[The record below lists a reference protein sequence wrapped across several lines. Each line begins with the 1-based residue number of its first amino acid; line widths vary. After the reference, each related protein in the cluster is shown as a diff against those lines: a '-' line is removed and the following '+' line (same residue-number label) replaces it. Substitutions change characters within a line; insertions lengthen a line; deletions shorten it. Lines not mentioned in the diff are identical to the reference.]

1 MKKVI
6 SGVLVMLTLSACGW
20 ITKDK
25 MGLSKQAPDEFMVTT
40 RKPLSLPP
48 EYDLRPIVEDQ
59 EIQDNELS
67 SLEDVFVK
75 KLEAGN

>member
-1 MKKVI
+1 MNKVI
-6 SGVLVMLTLSACGW
+6 SGILVVLALSACGG

-25 MGLSKQAPDEFMVTT
+25 IGLSKQAPDEFMVTT

-48 EYDLRPIVEDQ
+48 EYDLRPIVETQ
-59 EIQDNELS
+59 ELQDNELS

-75 KLEAGN
+75 KLEEGN